1 MTLLSALS
9 ALLLAGCSRAE
20 ADAPPP
26 SPPPPEVSVAAVLA
40 QPMHDWEEFTGR
52 LEERHRVEV
61 RPRVAG
67 FIDSVHFADGARVKK
82 GQLLFRIDPRPFE
95 AEVERWS
102 GELERARSQ
111 HELAQL
117 NRERGQRLLEGKV
130 IAAEAADRLEADAAS
145 ARGAMK
151 SAAAALREARLE
163 REFSEVRAPID
174 GRASRALIR
183 PGNLVSSQ
191 SLLTTLVSEGPLL
204 AYFDADERTYLRLL
218 EAQRTARAA
227 GKGAEAPR
235 VFMALADETGY
246 PHEGKLDFIDNE
258 IDPATGMITLRA
270 QFDNEDGKLSPGLFA
285 RLELVLPNER
295 EVVLIEDRAVGTD
308 LGKKFVLALR
318 PDETLEYREVDL
330 GAAVGGLRLV
340 EQGLKPGDVIVVGGL
355 FRARPGMKVSPKTVP
370 MEAKQAELDNLKSP
384 PESAR
389 RQTALALSEPAP
401 GEEAA
406 R

>member
-1 MTLLSALS
+1 
-9 ALLLAGCSRAE
+9 
-20 ADAPPP
+20 
-26 SPPPPEVSVAAVLA
+26 
-40 QPMHDWEEFTGR
+40 
-52 LEERHRVEV
+52 
-61 RPRVAG
+61 
-67 FIDSVHFADGARVKK
+67 
-82 GQLLFRIDPRPFE
+82 
-95 AEVERWS
+95 
-102 GELERARSQ
+102 
-111 HELAQL
+111 
-117 NRERGQRLLEGKV
+117 
-130 IAAEAADRLEADAAS
+130 
-145 ARGAMK
+145 
-151 SAAAALREARLE
+151 
-163 REFSEVRAPID
+163 
-174 GRASRALIR
+174 
-183 PGNLVSSQ
+183 VSSQ

-204 AYFDADERTYLRLL
+204 AYFDADERTYLRLS
-218 EAQRTARAA
+218 EAQRAARAA

-295 EVVLIEDRAVGTD
+295 EAVLIEDRAVGTD
-308 LGKKFVLALR
+308 LGKKYVLALR

-370 MEAKQAELDNLKSP
+370 MEAKHAELDNLKSP

-389 RQTALALSEPAP
+389 RQTALALSEPAQ